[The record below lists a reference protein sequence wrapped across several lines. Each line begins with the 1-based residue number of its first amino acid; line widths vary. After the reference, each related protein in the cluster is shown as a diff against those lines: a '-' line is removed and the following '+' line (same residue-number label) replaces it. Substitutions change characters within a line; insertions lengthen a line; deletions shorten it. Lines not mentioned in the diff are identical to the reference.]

1 MEPYIELRVFSFVNI
16 LYTTLLD
23 KKKMQKNVNVQLSGL
38 VHTRRGELHIIL
50 TNLKIHLNY
59 TH

>member
-1 MEPYIELRVFSFVNI
+1 
-16 LYTTLLD
+16 
-23 KKKMQKNVNVQLSGL
+23 MQKNVNVQLSGL